1 MTFNKSIN
9 KWIKLIKKWR
19 SRRVNGKEEV
29 EKNCRALKSFGFGN
43 TVKCATVAEPH
54 RHEVALKNKKERKK
68 SKKKIIREREIRRC
82 NFFLFYFM
90 FCFLF
95 FFLFLHIH
103 HHAPKKHQNKKNKW
117 MKMKRR
123 VQVIFS
129 KKEDDAPTVIPP
141 RLNLHL
147 LICTTLSYGVLDI
160 SVQNVDRMCVWSV
173 FVFTCGVKTNVIK
186 LETVCVTALL
196 YVQCSCPSFEKIEWN
211 SLHKNHNK

>member
-1 MTFNKSIN
+1 MFFFSI
-9 KWIKLIKKWR
+9 
-19 SRRVNGKEEV
+19 
-29 EKNCRALKSFGFGN
+29 
-43 TVKCATVAEPH
+43 
-54 RHEVALKNKKERKK
+54 
-68 SKKKIIREREIRRC
+68 
-82 NFFLFYFM
+82 FFLFYF
-90 FCFLF
+90 FVVF
-95 FFLFLHIH
+95 FFTSITT
-103 HHAPKKHQNKKNKW
+103 HQRSIRIRRINEWKWRGGFNKNRRRRERKNL
-117 MKMKRR
+117 
-123 VQVIFS
+123 QS
-129 KKEDDAPTVIPP
+129 NNAPTVIPP